1 MIDFLPGKNWKYFM
15 KICITKY
22 HPNMYRMKYFI
33 QINVFIAFYNA
44 IYCAFSEM
52 DVIPQILI

>member
-1 MIDFLPGKNWKYFM
+1 M